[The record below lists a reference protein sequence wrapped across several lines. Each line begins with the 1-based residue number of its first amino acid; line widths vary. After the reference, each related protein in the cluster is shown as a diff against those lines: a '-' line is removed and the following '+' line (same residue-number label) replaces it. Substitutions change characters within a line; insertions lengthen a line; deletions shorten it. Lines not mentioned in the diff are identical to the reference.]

1 MPLIYLILKRQR
13 KTVKFTEQFP
23 DALDMVARSLKA
35 GHALSGA
42 LNLVGR
48 EMPEP
53 TGDLFRTAYEEQSYG
68 LSMREAL
75 EHMGKRMPGTDLTF
89 FVMAT
94 NIHREVGGNL
104 GEILERLA
112 HTIRER
118 LRIRRQVR
126 VYTAQARLSG
136 YILAVIPFAMALLL
150 YFLMPGYMEEI
161 LTVPW
166 GMNFIYAA
174 LVLQFVGFLVIR
186 KLINI
191 RI

>member
-1 MPLIYLILKRQR
+1 
-13 KTVKFTEQFP
+13 
-23 DALDMVARSLKA
+23 MVARSLKA

-48 EMPEP
+48 EMSEP
-53 TGDLFRTAYEEQSYG
+53 TADLFKTAYEEQSFG

-75 EHMGKRMPGTDLTF
+75 DHMGRRMPGTDLTF

-118 LRIRRQVR
+118 LRIKRQVK

-136 YILAVIPFAMALLL
+136 YILAAVPFAMALLL
-150 YFLMPGYMEEI
+150 YFAMPGYLEEI
-161 LTVPW
+161 LSVDW
-166 GMNFIYAA
+166 GIHFIYFA
-174 LVLQFVGFLVIR
+174 LVSQLVGFLVIR